1 MAVKVSKDIKKTW
14 DYERRLLN
22 GYQMY
27 LNLLE
32 RTWEGGRYGNS
43 IHLTGGGGNNKSSSN
58 KRRGGGGTPTTLA
71 ATSIIALSTLLQT
84 NYNFNFRS
92 NILTMVISCASH
104 TNDEI
109 RNACC
114 SSLKIMFDKD
124 VSGEASLEAV
134 KRMGKVIKDGIKKFN
149 NNGGRGVSVYK
160 ELLDCWMCLPLR
172 VHEDEA
178 AAGE

>member
-1 MAVKVSKDIKKTW
+1 
-14 DYERRLLN
+14 
-22 GYQMY
+22 
-27 LNLLE
+27 
-32 RTWEGGRYGNS
+32 
-43 IHLTGGGGNNKSSSN
+43 
-58 KRRGGGGTPTTLA
+58 
-71 ATSIIALSTLLQT
+71 
-84 NYNFNFRS
+84 
-92 NILTMVISCASH
+92 
-104 TNDEI
+104 
-109 RNACC
+109 
-114 SSLKIMFDKD
+114 MFDKD

>member
-27 LNLLE
+27 LTLLE
-32 RTWEGGRYGNS
+32 KTWEGGRYGNN
-43 IHLTGGGGNNKSSSN
+43 LTGGGNSKKSGNNK
-58 KRRGGGGTPTTLA
+58 RRGGGTPTTLA

-124 VSGEASLEAV
+124 ASGEASLEAV

-149 NNGGRGVSVYK
+149 SNKGGTSVSVYK